1 MAVMNKNE
9 CQDQLD
15 KIVPLINEA
24 VSSMNQISK
33 YDVAEIRIL
42 PHPPKAIKLVL
53 KAVCILLEVEPITK
67 KNKKGE
73 FKPSYWRAAIS
84 DKVLGDP
91 NLPQILV
98 SFDRNK
104 LTTDIMGHVEDILSE
119 ADYTY
124 ENAHFA
130 SKAATGLFRWV
141 KAIRDYYYIF

>member
-1 MAVMNKNE
+1 MG
-9 CQDQLD
+9 QWG
-15 KIVPLINEA
+15 IREA
-24 VSSMNQISK
+24 
-33 YDVAEIRIL
+33 
-42 PHPPKAIKLVL
+42 
-53 KAVCILLEVEPITK
+53 K

-73 FKPSYWRAAIS
+73 YKPSYWRAAIS

-91 NLPQILV
+91 NLPAILV

-104 LTTDIMGHVEDILSE
+104 LTTEIMGQVEDILSE

>member
-1 MAVMNKNE
+1 M
-9 CQDQLD
+9 
-15 KIVPLINEA
+15 
-24 VSSMNQISK
+24 
-33 YDVAEIRIL
+33 AEIRTL

-67 KNKKGE
+67 KNKKGDY
-73 FKPSYWRAAIS
+73 KPSYWRAAIS

-104 LTTDIMGHVEDILSE
+104 LTTEIMGRVEDILSE

-141 KAIRDYYYIF
+141 KAIRDYYYIFQEMQPRRDALMEAEK

>member
-1 MAVMNKNE
+1 M
-9 CQDQLD
+9 L
-15 KIVPLINEA
+15 
-24 VSSMNQISK
+24 
-33 YDVAEIRIL
+33 R
-42 PHPPKAIKLVL
+42 
-53 KAVCILLEVEPITK
+53 AVCIMLEVEPIVK

-73 FKPSYWRAAIS
+73 YKPSYWRAAIS

-91 NLPQILV
+91 NLPAILV

-104 LTTDIMGHVEDILSE
+104 LTTEIMGQVEDILSE